1 MWIDDQV
8 LKACALPLASEVW
21 IPTTPMVVLGRGNK
35 VEKEVNVH
43 ACVRDGIPILKRL
56 GGGGTVLLHSGCLI
70 VSLGLWVKEFYANDR
85 YFRLLNQSVIDCL
98 NVELPQ
104 QAFDQRGHSDIVQGH
119 RKVAGTSLFRSR
131 NFLLYQ
137 ASILVDM
144 QIDWIEKYLAHPSL
158 EPDYRQGRR
167 HRDFLTDLGT
177 LGQPDVSHWH
187 RLLQTELPGFVERNF
202 AGERIPP
209 QDVQI
214 PHVLSR
220 IGEEWLKPEEI
231 QAALSRPE
239 S

>member
-8 LKACALPLASEVW
+8 LKACALPLAAEVW
-21 IPTTPMVVLGRGNK
+21 IPDAPMVVLGRGNK
-35 VEKEVNVH
+35 VQKEVNVR
-43 ACVRDGIPILKRL
+43 ACVDDRIPILKRL

-98 NVELPQ
+98 NLELPTLV
-104 QAFDQRGHSDIVQGH
+104 FDQRGHSDIVHDQL
-119 RKVAGTSLFRSR
+119 KIAGTSLFRSR
-131 NFLLYQ
+131 NYLLYQ

-158 EPDYRQGRR
+158 EPDYRKGRR

-177 LGQPDVSHWH
+177 LGQKDVQRWH
-187 RLLQTELPGFVERNF
+187 QIFTQKLGCCVDRNF
-202 AGERIPP
+202 SAEKIEP
-209 QDVQI
+209 QEAQI

-220 IGEEWLKPEEI
+220 VGEEWLKPEEI
-231 QAALSRPE
+231 QAALKDS
-239 S
+239 